1 VVERK
6 EAGQPTVK
14 YLVDSDWLIDVLI
27 GIPEAVTTLEHLDP
41 SGLVISIVSVGEI
54 YEGAYRSA
62 DPSAR
67 LGRCR
72 EFLAPF
78 PVLSVTDRILSVTDR
93 IMERFAWVRAA
104 LRQQDNLIP
113 DLDLLIAVTAIEHD
127 LTLLTRNRRHFERI
141 PGQKLYDPG
150 ATG

>member
-1 VVERK
+1 
-6 EAGQPTVK
+6 VK

-41 SGLVISIVSVGEI
+41 SGLAISIVSVGEV

-78 PVLSVTDRILSVTDR
+78 PVLSLTDR

-104 LRQQDNLIP
+104 LRQQGNLIP